1 MAAAGNMGEDG
12 ALPDNGL
19 EFLLDPVDSEVVAD
33 VEVPDPLAARDLV
46 ATDMAGADS
55 SCAVVV
61 GHLGGAAEPR
71 DSGGKRKQ

>member
-1 MAAAGNMGEDG
+1 M
-12 ALPDNGL
+12 
-19 EFLLDPVDSEVVAD
+19 VAD